1 MIAMKTAV
9 LDSGFAGSTQQT
21 TPLVLEPAR
30 KTHRAVLSSEALA
43 KEETREARAGERGKA
58 RKPKRVVVPF
68 FVPESGLEAPDQ
80 RIKVP
85 KPGVWG
91 WAELGFV
98 TVLIASALVL
108 ISLSMAAAGNL

>member
-1 MIAMKTAV
+1 MTAMKTAV
-9 LDSGFAGSTQQT
+9 LDSGFAGLTRQT

-30 KTHRAVLSSEALA
+30 KTRPV
-43 KEETREARAGERGKA
+43 TRDARVGESGKA

-68 FVPESGLEAPDQ
+68 SVPESGLEAPDA
-80 RIKVP
+80 RIQVP

-98 TVLIASALVL
+98 AVLLASAFVMTF
-108 ISLSMAAAGNL
+108 LSVAAAGNL